1 MSTWKLPIGRVQVL
15 AATQAKSPFRS
26 LALHQFV
33 ARPYKPLLP
42 SSSYLLSSPL
52 LRPREIKEIAIS
64 FLDHPFI
71 LFIDRRRRV
80 ATMMRLGGRNL
91 VRRFSRLAAAAETTP
106 AAAAAAAV
114 PRMPAFDHVPLP
126 YDGPSAAEITRKRA
140 EYLSPSLFHFYS
152 KPVRR
157 SIQPRTH
164 LE

>member
-1 MSTWKLPIGRVQVL
+1 MLVGCRYWQQRRTNPLF
-15 AATQAKSPFRS
+15 AAWLCIS
-26 LALHQFV
+26 LLHGHIN
-33 ARPYKPLLP
+33 P
-42 SSSYLLSSPL
+42 SSRRPPIYSPL
-52 LRPREIKEIAIS
+52 LSCAHEKLKKSRLVSWI
-64 FLDHPFI
+64 I

-80 ATMMRLGGRNL
+80 ATMMRQGGRNL